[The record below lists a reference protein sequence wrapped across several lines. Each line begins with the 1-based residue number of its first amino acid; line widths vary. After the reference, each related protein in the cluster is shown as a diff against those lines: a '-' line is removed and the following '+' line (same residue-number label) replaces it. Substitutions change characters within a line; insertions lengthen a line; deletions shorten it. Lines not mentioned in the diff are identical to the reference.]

1 MGQPPRFD
9 LSTRWGRWEAYLRL
23 YLKDHGFL
31 RVPWTHM
38 HEIAPGAWRSNQP
51 SPRRLAKLKEQ
62 GIRSV
67 LVLRGAVH
75 KAPVALEAEACAA
88 LGLRLHEVGI
98 GGGGATPRGRLL
110 DLLETFRTIERPFV
124 MHCKSGIDR
133 TGFASFL
140 YLLAETD
147 ADPEIARRQLSFDY
161 LHLKSSRHGI
171 LDLMADTY
179 LADWRETGIGIRDWI
194 ETRYDPE
201 ALWREWQGR
210 S

>member
-1 MGQPPRFD
+1 MGNPPRHD
-9 LSTRWGRWEAYLRL
+9 LSTRWGRWLAYARL

-51 SPRRLAKLKEQ
+51 SPRRLARLRQQ
-62 GIRSV
+62 GFKSV
-67 LVLRGAVH
+67 LVLRGAH
-75 KAPVALEAEACAA
+75 KAPVLLEAEACEA
-88 LGLRLHEVGI
+88 LGLTLHAVGI
-98 GGGGATPRGRLL
+98 GGGVPAARESLLTLL
-110 DLLETFRTIERPFV
+110 DTFREIERPFV

-133 TGFASFL
+133 TGFASFI

-147 ADPEIARRQLSFDY
+147 ASPEIARRQLSFDY

-194 ETRYDPE
+194 ATRYDPE
-201 ALWREWQGR
+201 ALEREWRGGA
-210 S
+210 